1 MSISCVRVERLK
13 SGDTVTVRNAMPYEL
28 PKGLAQ
34 GATVT
39 VIDFRNCG
47 YQVRDEA
54 GKEWHLPRPCVNAP
68 QSYLWENKRWLP
80 AEHELV
86 VAALEAI
93 RGRPDSSA

>member
-1 MSISCVRVERLK
+1 MNSPRASLK
-13 SGDTVTVRNAMPYEL
+13 
-28 PKGLAQ
+28 

-54 GKEWHLPRPCVNAP
+54 GKEWHLPQPCLKAP
-68 QSYLWENKRWLP
+68 QSYLWEGKRWLP
-80 AEHELV
+80 DDNALV

-93 RGRPDSSA
+93 RRPADWSA